1 MRTYAVVL
9 LAIGMAATQ
18 AAAQAAAQIQVDK
31 RMPAPP
37 AAEIDIESP
46 FGTVVIVGWD
56 EAEVAVTGRL
66 APGVEG
72 LEFDAE
78 EDGISISVEVP
89 EFWYYDSDDDS
100 EYRSQIEIRV
110 PRKSS
115 LDIETHNAS
124 VTITGIRGSV
134 ELETVNGAVSVQ
146 GEPPAVE
153 IESVTG
159 SVDVTAAGA
168 KMEVKTISG
177 SITLRGVAR
186 AASVSS
192 LSGAVHLEGR
202 GFEEVEIE
210 STAGDVT
217 VVGTL
222 GSEGDVE
229 IETFSGNVELVL
241 SGEVMARFDFK
252 SFGGEIQSDIG
263 PKPRRDGRFN
273 PYQELKFATGFN
285 ELDVSVE
292 TFNGNITLRAEGSA
306 RVER

>member
-1 MRTYAVVL
+1 MRTYAIVL
-9 LAIGMAATQ
+9 LAFGMAATQ
-18 AAAQAAAQIQVDK
+18 AAAQIQIDK
-31 RMPAPP
+31 RLPAPP

-66 APGVEG
+66 APGVEE
-72 LEFDAE
+72 LRFDVE
-78 EDGISISVEVP
+78 EDGVDISVEVP
-89 EFWYYDSDDDS
+89 ESWYYDSDDDS

-110 PRKSS
+110 PRKSK

-124 VTITGIRGSV
+124 VTITGIQGAV

-159 SVDVTAAGA
+159 SVDVTAVAA
-168 KMEVKTISG
+168 EMEVKTISG
-177 SITLRGVAR
+177 SITLRGAAR
-186 AASVSS
+186 AATVSS
-192 LSGAVHLEGR
+192 LSGAVHVEGR
-202 GFEEVEIE
+202 GFEEVDIE

-217 VVGTL
+217 FEGTL

-229 IETFSGNVELVL
+229 IETFSGNVEMVL
-241 SGEVMARFDFK
+241 SGEVLARFDFTT
-252 SFGGEIQSDIG
+252 FGGEIRNDIG
-263 PKPRRDGRFN
+263 PTPRRDGRFN

-285 ELDVSVE
+285 DFDISVE
-292 TFNGNITLRAEGSA
+292 TFNGSITLRAAGEA
-306 RVER
+306 QAER